1 MFQRKPG
8 RFRHRSNDR
17 GFRRPNNDDGQTR
30 VRTNSFTNGDRRNN
44 FRPAQSA
51 EKLFQ
56 KYSDLAK
63 EALTSGD
70 KTASENYF
78 QHADHFSRIIEDK
91 KKYRSQNKIQV
102 SNETAE
108 AASNLTDSNQS
119 QKISA
124 IEEKK

>member
-8 RFRHRSNDR
+8 RYRQRSNDR
-17 GFRRPNNDDGQTR
+17 GFRRPNNDDGKTR
-30 VRTNSFTNGDRRNN
+30 VRTNSFSNGDRRNN

-91 KKYRSQNKIQV
+91 KKYRSQNKIKV
-102 SNETAE
+102 SNEVTDAV
-108 AASNLTDSNQS
+108 SNLTDGNQS
-119 QKISA
+119 QEISA
-124 IEEKK
+124 IEENK

>member
-1 MFQRKPG
+1 MFQRKPS

-17 GFRRPNNDDGQTR
+17 GFRRSNNGDGKTR
-30 VRTNSFTNGDRRNN
+30 VRTNSFSNGDRRNK

-63 EALTSGD
+63 EALASGD

-91 KKYRSQNKIQV
+91 KKYRSKNKIQV
-102 SNETAE
+102 SNEVTDAV
-108 AASNLTDSNQS
+108 SNLTDGNQS
-119 QKISA
+119 QEISA
-124 IEEKK
+124 IEENK

>member
-17 GFRRPNNDDGQTR
+17 GFRRPNNDDGTTR
-30 VRTNSFTNGDRRNN
+30 VRTNSFSNGDRRNN

-63 EALTSGD
+63 EALTTGD
-70 KTASENYF
+70 KTTSENYF

-102 SNETAE
+102 SNETTE
-108 AASNLTDSNQS
+108 AASNLTDNDQS
-119 QKISA
+119 EKISA

>member
-17 GFRRPNNDDGQTR
+17 GFRRPNNDDGTTR
-30 VRTNSFTNGDRRNN
+30 VRTNSFSNGDRRNN

-56 KYSDLAK
+56 KYNDLAK
-63 EALTSGD
+63 EALASGD

>member
-17 GFRRPNNDDGQTR
+17 GFRRPNNGDGKTGI
-30 VRTNSFTNGDRRNN
+30 RTNSFSNGDRRNN

>member
-1 MFQRKPG
+1 M
-8 RFRHRSNDR
+8 
-17 GFRRPNNDDGQTR
+17 
-30 VRTNSFTNGDRRNN
+30 RTNSFSNGDRRNS

-63 EALTSGD
+63 EALTTGD
-70 KTASENYF
+70 KTTSENYF

-102 SNETAE
+102 SNETTE
-108 AASNLTDSNQS
+108 AASNLTDNDQS
-119 QKISA
+119 EKISA

>member
-17 GFRRPNNDDGQTR
+17 GFRRPNNGDDKTGM
-30 VRTNSFTNGDRRNN
+30 RTNSFSNGDRRNS

-56 KYSDLAK
+56 KYSDLAN

>member
-1 MFQRKPG
+1 MFQRKPS

-17 GFRRPNNDDGQTR
+17 GFRRPNNGDGKTR
-30 VRTNSFTNGDRRNN
+30 VRTNSFSNGDRRNN

-63 EALTSGD
+63 EALASGD
-70 KTASENYF
+70 RTASENYF

-102 SNETAE
+102 NSESKE
-108 AASNLTDSNQS
+108 VVSNLNDGNQS
-119 QKISA
+119 QTIST
-124 IEEKK
+124 IQEKK